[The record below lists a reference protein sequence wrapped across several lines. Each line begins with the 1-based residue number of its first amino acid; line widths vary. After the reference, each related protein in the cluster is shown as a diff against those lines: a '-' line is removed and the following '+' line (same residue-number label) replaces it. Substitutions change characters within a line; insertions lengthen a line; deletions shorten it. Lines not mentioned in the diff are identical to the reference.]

1 MGTMLKPAD
10 NLFFSGDHAA
20 YNLNEL
26 AMEHCPMGI
35 VVVSFQGEIL
45 FANAHARMIFAPE
58 HAPHQDLSHLLK
70 QVFDPFQ
77 LPLRVIKKTRQ
88 PVFGVE
94 KQLERQDG
102 RRLILSIN
110 ASPIEENGQ
119 DPWAMTATLEDITE
133 RKFADEDR
141 EQMVKDRTEQS
152 RQMEELNS
160 ALRVLLAQRERD
172 KEEFEAK
179 IISNLHSLVLPYL
192 AKLSDSPMVGE
203 QRMYLKVALANLA
216 DIFSTFSSTMAAK
229 TYNFTPREIQV
240 ASLVRQGKTNKAIAE
255 LLRLS
260 VRSVETHRRSIR
272 KKLGLTGKNQ
282 NLRSYLSSLK

>member
-1 MGTMLKPAD
+1 
-10 NLFFSGDHAA
+10 
-20 YNLNEL
+20 
-26 AMEHCPMGI
+26 
-35 VVVSFQGEIL
+35 
-45 FANAHARMIFAPE
+45 
-58 HAPHQDLSHLLK
+58 
-70 QVFDPFQ
+70 
-77 LPLRVIKKTRQ
+77 
-88 PVFGVE
+88 
-94 KQLERQDG
+94 
-102 RRLILSIN
+102 
-110 ASPIEENGQ
+110 
-119 DPWAMTATLEDITE
+119 
-133 RKFADEDR
+133 
-141 EQMVKDRTEQS
+141 
-152 RQMEELNS
+152 
-160 ALRVLLAQRERD
+160 LAQRERD